1 MEHTKPL
8 PTSSAQIRSEGPI
21 LIDVRSRGLGIV
33 TKILGDGIGR
43 VKLVRVVV
51 TTDNSIDPALDT
63 LLLKTDC
70 DDPCKQLKN
79 FFREMSHDSSF

>member
-33 TKILGDGIGR
+33 PKILGDGIGR

-51 TTDNSIDPALDT
+51 TTDANIDPAPDT
-63 LLLKTDC
+63 MLLKTDC

-79 FFREMSHDSSF
+79 FFREMFHDSSF

>member
-1 MEHTKPL
+1 MKPL

-21 LIDVRSRGLGIV
+21 LIDIRSRGFGTV
-33 TKILGDGIGR
+33 PKILGDGIGR

-51 TTDNSIDPALDT
+51 TTDANIAPALDT

>member
-51 TTDNSIDPALDT
+51 TTDANIDPAPDT
-63 LLLKTDC
+63 MLLKTDC

-79 FFREMSHDSSF
+79 FFREMFHDSSF